1 MIIETK
7 EDVVRLSGALHK
19 NQWMTIKAAA
29 NLLLQEHPQGIIID
43 CGHLGE
49 VSGEGGKTF
58 LEAMKDIEAAH
69 SRIIVANL
77 PENAAAVCKT
87 IPGVR
92 SQLPIALSVA
102 DARASLHTLNCK
114 KSLAAMEATK
124 TVGRIL
130 VPLIAD
136 VDLTYGASLAA
147 RIAKVNR
154 FEVRLAYFIEVGRGL
169 PLNAP
174 LSEEEKAAQE
184 TLRRAIPQLQPQGIT
199 PVQEIQRVREALD
212 GILGVLKSQQIDQ
225 LVLGAPYSVEGEESH
240 ESFYSLANALLER
253 APCEV
258 IIGRQ
263 KRNESL
269 AHR

>member
-43 CGHLGE
+43 CGHLSDI
-49 VSGEGGKTF
+49 SGEGGKTF
-58 LEAMKDIEAAH
+58 LEAMKDIEGVH

-92 SQLPIALSVA
+92 SQLPIANSVA

-114 KSLAAMEATK
+114 RSMAAMEATK
-124 TVGRIL
+124 TNGRIL
-130 VPLIAD
+130 VPLVAD
-136 VDLTYGASLAA
+136 IDLTYGASLAA

-174 LSEEEKAAQE
+174 LADEEKVAQE
-184 TLRRAIPQLQPQGIT
+184 TLKRAIPQLQPQGVA
-199 PVQEIQRVREALD
+199 PVQEIQRVREPLD
-212 GILGVLKSQQIDQ
+212 GILMAIKLQEIDQ
-225 LVLGAPYSVEGEESH
+225 LVLGAPYSTEGEEAH
-240 ESFYSLANALLER
+240 EAFYSLTNSLLDR

-263 KRNESL
+263 KR
-269 AHR
+269 

>member
-43 CGHLGE
+43 CGHLDE

-69 SRIIVANL
+69 ARIIVANL
-77 PENAAAVCKT
+77 PENAAAVCRT

-92 SQLPIALSVA
+92 SQLPVANSVA

-114 KSLAAMEATK
+114 RSLAAMEAAK
-124 TVGRIL
+124 TNGRIL
-130 VPLIAD
+130 VPLIAE
-136 VDLTYGASLAA
+136 VDLTYGAVLAS

-154 FEVRLAYFIEVGRGL
+154 FEVRLAYLIEVGRGL

-174 LSEEEKAAQE
+174 LAEEEKAAQE
-184 TLRRAIPQLQPQGIT
+184 TLKRAVPLTQPQGII
-199 PVQEIQRVREALD
+199 PVQEIQRVREPLD
-212 GILGVLKSQQIDQ
+212 GILSAVKLQEID
-225 LVLGAPYSVEGEESH
+225 LIVLGAPYSAEGDQSH
-240 ESFYSLANALLER
+240 EAFSSLTNALLER
-253 APCEV
+253 ASCEV

-263 KRNESL
+263 KR
-269 AHR
+269 